1 MPRPT
6 DTTPAMR
13 RRVSSDRRQVKVLVH
28 PPQGEFEV
36 SVAMEV
42 FRTKPHNYRRQHD
55 VRLCTERPG
64 PVTMP
69 GGPDLQVF
77 EGMLQLRSA
86 DIVIV
91 AGWDP
96 DREISPER
104 LQRLVIGL
112 RRAHRSG
119 AQLVGLNTGAYL
131 LAETGLLDGRRATID
146 WRLATAFARRYP
158 AIEVDTGQ
166 MYIDHP
172 DIATSAGGQADI
184 DLCLRIVRRDA
195 GDTYANAVART
206 ISEHP
211 DHVSARLPVTPP
223 RRPDRT
229 ENLVP
234 LVRKMIEGR
243 LHERF
248 APDEMAARLGMSA
261 STFTTRME
269 RETGIPPGYWLI
281 QERMT
286 AARRLLEETDTSITS
301 VATLVGLPPLQNLY
315 RHFYRYVG
323 MSPLEYRESVRS
335 RGSPSVRA

>member
-146 WRLATAFARRYP
+146 WRLPRRSPVVIRPSRSTPARCTSTTPTSPP
-158 AIEVDTGQ
+158 A
-166 MYIDHP
+166 P
-172 DIATSAGGQADI
+172 
-184 DLCLRIVRRDA
+184 
-195 GDTYANAVART
+195 VARPT
-206 ISEHP
+206 STCACES
-211 DHVSARLPVTPP
+211 SAETRGTPT
-223 RRPDRT
+223 RT
-229 ENLVP
+229 
-234 LVRKMIEGR
+234 RWR
-243 LHERF
+243 
-248 APDEMAARLGMSA
+248 APSA
-261 STFTTRME
+261 S
-269 RETGIPPGYWLI
+269 IPTMCP
-281 QERMT
+281 RDC
-286 AARRLLEETDTSITS
+286 R
-301 VATLVGLPPLQNLY
+301 
-315 RHFYRYVG
+315 
-323 MSPLEYRESVRS
+323 
-335 RGSPSVRA
+335 